1 MEAGEQSSATFQVPR
16 KGTHIMGFHIL
27 PNYSLQVKEM
37 KDFLRQTQIEV
48 FFVLVSDCLEGQNL
62 DYQNEEHQRMSK

>member
-1 MEAGEQSSATFQVPR
+1 MEAGEQSSATFQVLR

-27 PNYSLQVKEM
+27 PNYTLPVKEM

-48 FFVLVSDCLEGQNL
+48 FCLDLLVTVLKA
-62 DYQNEEHQRMSK
+62 RI